1 MGRGCGGCP
10 AFVGCWQLRHGG
22 SGAIAARCC
31 TLPQHATDGG
41 CVHPSFLCSVKL
53 IFILTA
59 SSFLNNLE
67 LSIFTNGSCA
77 YHLYP
82 FETNKKKI
90 QRRGIVEENPVG
102 VLCTYSRRHLLVI
115 PLLLCTDI
123 FRGKM
128 LTTAFPWL

>member
-82 FETNKKKI
+82 FETNKKKNPKK
-90 QRRGIVEENPVG
+90 RNCGGKSSWCALHVFEEASARDSSIVV
-102 VLCTYSRRHLLVI
+102 H
-115 PLLLCTDI
+115 
-123 FRGKM
+123 
-128 LTTAFPWL
+128 